1 MKNRVDPELVPALEG
16 FLSLLGG
23 GLNLHDIP
31 ATRALLEQMRIAT
44 TAQLPP
50 FEGVTSEDRRIP
62 GPAGA
67 PEVTVRIYT
76 PTQKAANLP
85 VMLWMHG
92 GGLVLGDLESGD
104 LALRQAVK
112 AVNCVIV
119 SVEYRLAPEHPFP
132 APLED
137 CYAAL
142 QWLVSHATELG
153 VDPKRIAVG
162 GASAGGGLA
171 AGLALLA
178 RDRAEVNLAFQFLI
192 LAALDDRNVV
202 QASETVADSLGWT
215 RENSLIAWRSY
226 LGAEPGGKDVAP
238 YASPARA
245 IDLTGLPPTYV
256 CVGELDLF
264 VFENIEYARRLIGA
278 GVPTELHI
286 YPGAY
291 HGFDFIAPNSAVT
304 QRFML
309 DCHNALIRAF
319 CV

>member
-1 MKNRVDPELVPALEG
+1 MMKNRVDPELLSALEG
-16 FLSLLGG
+16 FLSLIGG

-44 TAQLPP
+44 TTQLLP
-50 FEGVTSEDRRIP
+50 FEGVTSEDRHIP

-67 PEVTVRIYT
+67 PEVTVRVYM

-92 GGLVLGDLESGD
+92 GGFVLGDLESGD

-119 SVEYRLAPEHPFP
+119 SVEYRLAPEYPFP

-142 QWLVSHATELG
+142 QWLVSYATELG

-162 GASAGGGLA
+162 GASAGGSLA
-171 AGLALLA
+171 ASLALLA

-215 RENSLIAWRSY
+215 
-226 LGAEPGGKDVAP
+226 
-238 YASPARA
+238 
-245 IDLTGLPPTYV
+245 
-256 CVGELDLF
+256 
-264 VFENIEYARRLIGA
+264 
-278 GVPTELHI
+278 
-286 YPGAY
+286 
-291 HGFDFIAPNSAVT
+291 
-304 QRFML
+304 
-309 DCHNALIRAF
+309 
-319 CV
+319 